1 MIENRCKGNFMK
13 QLYKIK
19 RFENLTTTELYE
31 ILRVRAEVFVVE
43 QTCIYQDLDEKDKKS
58 YHFLREEDGKVIA
71 YLRVLDKGVSYPEIS
86 IGRVLVTES
95 NRRQG
100 LSRKMMEKVIDFIK
114 NDLGENCIRI
124 SGQLYL
130 QAFYESLGFQTVS
143 EVYLEDDI
151 PHVEMLYGGG
161 EIQFGIYACSPED
174 SSFKATFTNMQMM
187 ECQWMAHDGQAPDE
201 EV

>member
-1 MIENRCKGNFMK
+1 MNLGKSKDFPFFMHEKRRVTVFVVEWYEKEGNFME

-43 QTCIYQDLDEKDKKS
+43 QTCIYQDLDEKDKKA
-58 YHFLREEDGKVIA
+58 YHFFVEEDRKVVA

-86 IGRVLVTES
+86 IGRVLVTEE
-95 NRRQG
+95 NRRKG
-100 LSRKMMEKVIDFIK
+100 LARELMEKAIDFIK
-114 NDLGENCIRI
+114 KDLGENRIRI

-151 PHVEMLYGGG
+151 PHVEMLYGG
-161 EIQFGIYACSPED
+161 
-174 SSFKATFTNMQMM
+174 
-187 ECQWMAHDGQAPDE
+187 
-201 EV
+201 